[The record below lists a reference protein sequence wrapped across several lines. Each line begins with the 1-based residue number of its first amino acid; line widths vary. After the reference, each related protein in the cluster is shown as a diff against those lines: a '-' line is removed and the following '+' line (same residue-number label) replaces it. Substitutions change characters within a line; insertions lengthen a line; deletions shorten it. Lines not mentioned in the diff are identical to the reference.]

1 MGRKQ
6 INSEPSCYASL
17 VLLLMGVVSCTL
29 VCAFFF
35 VVLRLDANSLI
46 SELDASTLIE
56 EDGSIRM
63 KVGSGRCYKGIE
75 NLEPGRP
82 AVKWGFDFKFN
93 SSKECCMDSKEM
105 CNGNDR
111 SFLCDTWVFYGNREV
126 CGPKF
131 RKVSVILKF
140 VASFLLW
147 FWWN

>member
-1 MGRKQ
+1 
-6 INSEPSCYASL
+6 
-17 VLLLMGVVSCTL
+17 MGVVSCTL

-56 EDGSIRM
+56 EDGM
-63 KVGSGRCYKGIE
+63 
-75 NLEPGRP
+75 
-82 AVKWGFDFKFN
+82 KWGFDFKFN